1 MGCVQSRYRQRRLRH
16 ADHLFTPAYQPSV
29 RWGKVVEVK
38 NGDTVQLAFLDR
50 GHIARHPLR
59 LRRGG
64 PALRPRTPDEK
75 HMAQCGGEE
84 LGRLLQGRLIELLEP
99 VRWDRCGRL
108 LADARLPG
116 VVPSV
121 CEWLAEHAT
130 GRGGQAAPQ
139 QQDGSYCN
147 KMYLEQKPHAQ
158 KSSSP

>member
-29 RWGKVVEVK
+29 RWGKVVQVK

-50 GHIARHPLR
+50 GCIARHPLR

-64 PALRPRTPDEK
+64 SALQPRTPEE
-75 HMAQCGGEE
+75 QNISQRCGEE
-84 LGRLLQGRLIELLEP
+84 LGRLLQGRLLELLEP

-121 CEWLAEHAT
+121 CEWLAEQAT
-130 GRGGQAAPQ
+130 LQGGSQAAGSPQ
-139 QQDGSYCN
+139 SQ
-147 KMYLEQKPHAQ
+147 
-158 KSSSP
+158 